1 MSLTQDIFYLNKRHS
16 SIISTFLDDIEELVN
31 EVSCYNEDL
40 VGFDVIMKSI
50 IDFHNGL
57 GEYVLYG
64 SIGSQEWY
72 VSLPNNLYWATKG
85 YLANLEL
92 NQDNDMSLC
101 EEKLLSLTVD
111 VLKQLNNSIIIQ
123 PFNEE
128 EQKINLN

>member
-111 VLKQLNNSIIIQ
+111 VLKQLNDIYHLFNLINVSI
-123 PFNEE
+123 
-128 EQKINLN
+128 LC